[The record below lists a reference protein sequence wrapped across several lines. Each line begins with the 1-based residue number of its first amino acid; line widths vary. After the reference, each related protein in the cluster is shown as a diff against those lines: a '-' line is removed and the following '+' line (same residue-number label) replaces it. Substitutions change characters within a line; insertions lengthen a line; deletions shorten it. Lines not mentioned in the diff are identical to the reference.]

1 VHPTLG
7 RAIINIIFLL
17 FFLDLLSL
25 LMLKPDEAEFY
36 VAIMSL
42 GILLLFFTIVVI
54 DIRREVKAF
63 PKESAA

>member
-1 VHPTLG
+1 
-7 RAIINIIFLL
+7 
-17 FFLDLLSL
+17 
-25 LMLKPDEAEFY
+25 MLKPDEAEFY

-63 PKESAA
+63 PREPAA